1 MSKIVLCVDDSATM
15 QQVADITFRG
25 TEFTYVGARSFDEGL
40 DKAKSQKPT
49 LVLADSHMPGKD
61 KSGYDLC
68 LALKSDAA
76 TANIPVVILVGN
88 AAPYDTAR
96 GAQVGADGNL
106 PKPWDTQTMLEKVTE
121 IVGKAATG
129 VAKPGGAAAGPPVPV
144 AAAGAAS
151 KSAPAAVAAAASASA
166 AMPPRSATIMGMPT
180 IKMPAGNAQPVA
192 PATPAVPSKTTVMA
206 VPPISPGGTGPGT
219 SPVIRSPAPPPP
231 APVAAATAVTAA
243 PPVTAVT
250 AVTPAPTVTAVTAV
264 TAAPALATMAS
275 GAVSRA
281 PMISG
286 TPTKRSLL
294 VERTL
299 AKMAARLAE
308 ASGLEAG
315 SPELAALLK
324 LSTEVIERIVWE
336 VVPDLAEQI
345 IRENLHDL
353 TARRS

>member
-1 MSKIVLCVDDSATM
+1 VSKIVLCVDDSATM

-40 DKAKSQKPT
+40 EKAKAQKPT
-49 LVLADSHMPGKD
+49 IVLADSHMPGNA

-76 TANIPVVILVGN
+76 MSSIPVAILIGN
-88 AAPYDTAR
+88 AAPYDAVR
-96 GAQVGADGNL
+96 GMQVGADANL

-121 IVGKAATG
+121 IVSKASSG
-129 VAKPGGAAAGPPVPV
+129 VARPGQATGAAAGPAAPATGPISTP
-144 AAAGAAS
+144 AAAKTAAA
-151 KSAPAAVAAAASASA
+151 APAAAAAAAASAS
-166 AMPPRSATIMGMPT
+166 MPPRSATIMGMPT
-180 IKMPAGNAQPVA
+180 IKMPAGGNAQPGPA
-192 PATPAVPSKTTVMA
+192 PTPGVPPAPTKTSVVA
-206 VPPISPGGTGPGT
+206 VPPIAPGGPGT
-219 SPVIRSPAPPPP
+219 SPSIRSPAPPPP
-231 APVAAATAVTAA
+231 ASAIASAAAAA
-243 PPVTAVT
+243 
-250 AVTPAPTVTAVTAV
+250 
-264 TAAPALATMAS
+264 MH
-275 GAVSRA
+275 RA
-281 PMISG
+281 PMVAG

-308 ASGLEAG
+308 AAGLEPG

-324 LSTEVIERIVWE
+324 LSTEVVERIVWE
-336 VVPDLAEQI
+336 VVPELAEQI